1 MDGRFGPRDG
11 RRPRRPGPRPARA
24 GDDAAVENKVT
35 LYLRI
40 TGLGPDGCEVEIK
53 PGHPLC
59 DFEPVT
65 KKIPYGGKSQGEL
78 TLDGMKV
85 KSSSPDHECQ
95 FAITVKEP
103 GQPPRAVR
111 RASGSSRRLSGA
123 ATPEQTFKVY
133 LRSPSLAA
141 KDDAERRVKYP
152 MCRSS
157 LLRIPS
163 A

>member
-1 MDGRFGPRDG
+1 MAALALAAGVVLFVAA
-11 RRPRRPGPRPARA
+11 RPAPTRA
-24 GDDAAVENKVT
+24 GDEAAVVNKVT

-59 DFEPVT
+59 GFEPVT
-65 KKIPYGGKSQGEL
+65 KKIQYGGKAQGEL

-85 KSSSPDHECQ
+85 KSSSPDHDCQ

-111 RASGSSRRLSGA
+111 RGIRLVTPTAAA

-141 KDDAERRVKYP
+141 KDDAERRIK
-152 MCRSS
+152 
-157 LLRIPS
+157 
-163 A
+163 